1 MTLSKTELLKKSSG
15 SEEIDAPK
23 EWLLCWSSFSEQKAA
38 PKKSLNMPQGKLPF
52 EKKIP
57 S

>member
-23 EWLLCWSSFSEQKAA
+23 EWLLCWSRFSE
-38 PKKSLNMPQGKLPF
+38 KKSCSEKVAKYARR
-52 EKKIP
+52 EIAIWKKIL